1 MLVALIIFRV
11 FAVPAMK
18 RYDGEVGLDSTWN
31 SPVVKRNGVGAW
43 LLALAAGGN
52 DRDADCAG
60 RDCD

>member
-31 SPVVKRNGVGAW
+31 SPVVKRNGVGVCCWRWRQAW
-43 LLALAAGGN
+43 Q
-52 DRDADCAG
+52 RS
-60 RDCD
+60 